1 MEELVA
7 NMSSTELADLVE
19 GGTYDGLSAGSS
31 SSAVIGSQ
39 ADSVY
44 GAAGETTSNLYNSR
58 YIPNIVLSDGP
69 AGIRI
74 TKEYIQYELVGA
86 DATFDAN
93 QTYYTGKYSW
103 SGMNYTEKAIANETE
118 FEKNFLQMAKNC
130 IQPITPNTIS
140 TVQQCRSV
148 LCLHR
153 HGIRLLL
160 KK

>member
-1 MEELVA
+1 MRQQA
-7 NMSSTELADLVE
+7 TCTTPDTSRTSYCPMDLQV
-19 GGTYDGLSAGSS
+19 S
-31 SSAVIGSQ
+31 VSQ
-39 ADSVY
+39 
-44 GAAGETTSNLYNSR
+44 
-58 YIPNIVLSDGP
+58 
-69 AGIRI
+69 
-74 TKEYIQYELVGA
+74 KEYIQYELVGA

-118 FEKNFLQMAKNC
+118 FKNFLQMAKNC

-148 LCLHR
+148 RCLHR
-153 HGIRLLL
+153 HGIRLSL